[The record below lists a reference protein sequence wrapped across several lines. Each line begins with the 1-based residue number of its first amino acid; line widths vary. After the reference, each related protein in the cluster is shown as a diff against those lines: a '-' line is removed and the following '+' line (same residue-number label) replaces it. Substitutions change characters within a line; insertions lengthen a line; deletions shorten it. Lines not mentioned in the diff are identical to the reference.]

1 MSKIYKYLIGSL
13 GVILMILFVFLFPD
27 ITAWILISV
36 VIAMIG
42 SPLVEFLS
50 KIRFRKLIFPRWLAA
65 IITLGA
71 FYSII
76 FLFFWFFIP
85 LVAGQINE
93 FRKLDVTLIEQGF
106 DEPIRVV
113 DSVIN
118 DYHLSADENF
128 SVRQIATE
136 KIQSIVN
143 FSSVSNFLSNVT
155 STISTSLLGLF
166 AISFISFFFLKE
178 KYLFDRGVIAMM
190 PEKVEEKTRNVL
202 ASIRKLISRYF
213 IGLILEIIC
222 VMSLITGGLT
232 LLGLKFELAIL
243 IGMFA
248 GVFNIIPF
256 LGPWIAAALGILLT
270 ITGNIGL
277 DFNSEILPLIYKL
290 IAVFVVVRLIDDF
303 ILQPLIY
310 SKSVKA
316 HPLEIFLVIIVAAS
330 IGGVIGMMLAIPV
343 YTVLRVIA
351 KEFFNH
357 FKFVQEITKNMS
369 IPEDKKP

>member
-1 MSKIYKYLIGSL
+1 
-13 GVILMILFVFLFPD
+13 MILFVFLFPD